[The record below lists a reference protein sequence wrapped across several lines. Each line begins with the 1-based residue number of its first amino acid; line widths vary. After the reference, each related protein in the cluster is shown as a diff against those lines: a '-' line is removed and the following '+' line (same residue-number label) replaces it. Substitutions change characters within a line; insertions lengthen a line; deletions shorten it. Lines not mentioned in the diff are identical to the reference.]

1 MLHHRNSESRGTCS
15 PMTIDIHVAI
25 ASSDVEKD
33 GAGRCHDE
41 RSRGTYDDIVSTRTS
56 SPLRRTALP
65 GGVVAIRRS
74 IRRTGGLLGI
84 AVAALLWL
92 ASVVLSWFLP
102 GPLGGAVSFLGAVVA
117 CPVMPALGIP
127 ATGGGSRVLVAI
139 ALSAALWWLIGQLTA
154 ARVSRTPVVGYRE
167 WLLSFLVLGCAVWVG
182 ALLGVLLGAV
192 ALGAF

>member
-1 MLHHRNSESRGTCS
+1 
-15 PMTIDIHVAI
+15 
-25 ASSDVEKD
+25 
-33 GAGRCHDE
+33 
-41 RSRGTYDDIVSTRTS
+41 VSTRTS
-56 SPLRRTALP
+56 LPSRRAALP
-65 GGVVAIRRS
+65 GGVAATRRS

-84 AVAALLWL
+84 AVAASLWI

-102 GPLGGAVSFLGAVVA
+102 GPLGGGVSFLGVVLA

-127 ATGGGSRVLVAI
+127 ANGGSGLVLLAI

-154 ARVSRTPVVGYRE
+154 ARVARTPVVGYRE
-167 WLLSFLVLGCAVWVG
+167 WLMSFLVMGSAVWIG